1 VPRKP
6 RDEVDGGVY
15 HVFARGNA
23 RQPIYRDDCDFAMYL
38 WTLGRVVAELRW
50 SCLAYCLMHNHLH
63 LLLEI
68 PVANLAT
75 GMQRLHGSYAQ
86 GFNERHGRSGH
97 VFQGRYGSVR
107 IERDEQLLTV
117 LGYIARNPVAAG
129 LCEKGEQWR
138 WNSYTSVLAN
148 AAPKWL
154 DTPRLLSHLGALGG
168 DPSRCYTNLAA
179 TGGQTP

>member
-1 VPRKP
+1 M
-6 RDEVDGGVY
+6 
-15 HVFARGNA
+15 FARGNN
-23 RQPIYRDDCDFAMYL
+23 RQPIYRDDWDFTIYL
-38 WTLGRVVAELRW
+38 HGLGRVVVDLRW

-63 LLLEI
+63 LLLET
-68 PVANLAT
+68 PDANLAA
-75 GMQRLHGSYAQ
+75 GMRRLHGSYAQ

-107 IERDEQLLTV
+107 IERAEHLLTV
-117 LGYIARNPVAAG
+117 LGYIARNPVEAG

-154 DTPRLLSHLGALGG
+154 DTPRLLGHLGALGG

-179 TGGQTP
+179 ARGQTP